1 MTNYDIVRLKAAQAL
16 GLKGPADT
24 SFTTADF
31 QALSASQAQA
41 LDDLTS
47 LYMVENPS
55 QFTAGQV
62 SVAQNI
68 VSGPGF
74 AARFAANYQSSA
86 TGFLQ
91 VTKNA
96 IAGVADF
103 SESAAKAAVGGAASY
118 LNTLKWIALAGAGLW
133 IFLEFRKTARRNEHG

>member
-31 QALSASQAQA
+31 QALNALQAQA
-41 LDDLTS
+41 LDDLTA
-47 LYMVENPS
+47 LYMTENPG

-62 SVAQNI
+62 QAATAI
-68 VSGPGF
+68 VQGPGF
-74 AARFAANYQSSA
+74 ARRFAANYQSAA

-91 VTKNA
+91 TTKNA
-96 IAGVADF
+96 IAGVGQFAQ
-103 SESAAKAAVGGAASY
+103 SAAEAAVGGASSY
-118 LNTLKWIALAGAGLW
+118 LTTLKWLALGVAAFVL
-133 IFLEFRKTARRNEHG
+133 LPRLLPLRKGGQRG